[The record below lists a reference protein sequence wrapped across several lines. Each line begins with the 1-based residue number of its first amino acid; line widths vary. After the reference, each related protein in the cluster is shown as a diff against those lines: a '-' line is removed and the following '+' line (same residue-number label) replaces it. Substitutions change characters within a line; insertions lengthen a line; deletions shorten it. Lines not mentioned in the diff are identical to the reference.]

1 MKVIGEFSKN
11 AIQMPGKH
19 FFKCLTPLFIKET
32 QIKTTLRFLF
42 ATVRMVK
49 INKRMI
55 AQGRINGTKNVLK
68 KNDLE
73 IYYCNFTC

>member
-1 MKVIGEFSKN
+1 MQYKCLENI
-11 AIQMPGKH
+11 
-19 FFKCLTPLFIKET
+19 FFKCLTLLFIKKT

-42 ATVRMVK
+42 APVRMVK

-55 AQGRINGTKNVLK
+55 AQGRINSTKNVLK
-68 KNDLE
+68 KNDLK